1 MKKDVNYSR
10 GIFLLLLCI
19 CVILVSAVLKITA
32 EVLLPVIIAIMLS
45 FVFQP
50 VLVFFKKKFHIPTVL
65 GIIIIFII
73 LFAAIFF
80 IGNLLFSSIK
90 TIASVYP
97 KYEERF
103 LFVYKA
109 LAEIFHLSYD
119 NESGLFA
126 NLWNQLG
133 IRNAIQS
140 LGLSVSN
147 GLIGF
152 AKNLTVIALFVIFFL
167 SETSLFKAKAIAA
180 LEGKS
185 PGKIMS
191 MVKDIILQVTR
202 YLSVKFFISLLTG
215 IFVFLGTMVVGLDFP
230 IIWGF
235 LAFVLNFIPNFGSII
250 SGIVTIVFAL
260 LQFWPHPAPVI
271 WVTFVM
277 IAVNMVLGNFVEPK
291 IQGRSLGLS
300 PFIII
305 VSLSIWGWIWG
316 FMGMILA
323 VPVTVILKIV
333 CENIDFLRPISI
345 LMGSKVPQKS
355 DIILDKEN
363 SSEDE

>member
-19 CVILVSAVLKITA
+19 CVILVTAVLKVTS

-50 VLVFFKKKFHIPTVL
+50 VLVFFKKKFHIPNVL
-65 GIIIIFII
+65 GIVIIFLI

-90 TIASVYP
+90 TIISVYP

-103 LFVYKA
+103 VYVYKA
-109 LAEIFHLSYD
+109 VAEIFHLSYD
-119 NESGLFA
+119 NESSLIA

-140 LGLSVSN
+140 LGFKLSNS
-147 GLIGF
+147 LIDF

-167 SETSLFKAKAIAA
+167 SETNLFKEKAIVA

-185 PGKIMS
+185 SGKIIS
-191 MVKDIILQVTR
+191 MTKDIILQVTR

-215 IFVFLGTMVVGLDFP
+215 IFVFLGTMVIGLDFP

-250 SGIVTIVFAL
+250 SGIVTIIFSI
-260 LQFWPHPAPVI
+260 LQFWPSPGPVI
-271 WVTFVM
+271 WVSFVM
-277 IAVNMVLGNFVEPK
+277 LSVNMILGNFVEPK
-291 IQGRSLGLS
+291 VQGRSLGLS
-300 PFIII
+300 PFVII

-333 CENIDFLRPISI
+333 CENIEFLKPISI
-345 LMGSKVPQKS
+345 LMGSKIPSKTN
-355 DIILDKEN
+355 KE
-363 SSEDE
+363 EG